1 MKKARFNQ
9 LVLKTLIASSLAL
22 TSLFVTAQTAP
33 YPSKPVRIVVP
44 FPAGGSADTMT
55 RVVSQFLAKRWGQSV
70 LVDNRPGGG
79 TVIAGAL
86 VAKAPADGYTLI
98 IIANSL
104 TINAKLRTTM
114 PYDGLR
120 AFDGVAQLVQSP
132 QVIAVNSASPYKTL
146 GELIQAA
153 KANPGT
159 LSYSTVGPA
168 TTQHIAGESF
178 KRITGTD
185 FTYAAFTGGA
195 LAANA
200 VMGNHVTMVLTN
212 LNEVAPM
219 LESGKLRPLAVTTR
233 ERLDAL
239 KQVPTAMELGIKDY
253 EAVAWFAV
261 ATPAGTPKDVTQ
273 KIADDLQAA
282 LNDPEVRQKLNAAG
296 LYPSYMGPEA
306 LSAHIQNEYQRY
318 SKIIDDA
325 RIKLE

>member
-1 MKKARFNQ
+1 MKKTLVNQ
-9 LVLKTLIASSLAL
+9 IVIKALVAGGLAL
-22 TSLFVTAQTAP
+22 TSLFATAQTAP

-44 FPAGGSADTMT
+44 FPAGGSADSMT

-104 TINAKLRTTM
+104 TINAKLRTTL
-114 PYDGLR
+114 PYDGLK
-120 AFDGVAQLVQSP
+120 AFDPIAQLVQSP

-219 LESGKLRPLAVTTR
+219 LDSGKLRPLAR

-282 LNDPEVRQKLNAAG
+282 LNDPEVRQKLNTAG

-306 LSAHIQNEYQRY
+306 LSAHIQTEYQRY
-318 SKIIDDA
+318 SKIIDEA